1 MARKANKT
9 LIGGFVLAA
18 LVLLVASIVY
28 FGSGRFFR
36 EVTPAVLYFE
46 GSVKGLNIGAPVDFR
61 GVTIGAV
68 KEVKLLAD
76 IEAMELSIPVFIEIY
91 PERIARKD
99 DAHLSLEQKRKNF
112 KKLIDKGLRARLEVQ
127 SFVTGQLMISLNLH
141 PASPVRL
148 VGDGSVLEIPTLPST
163 FEELS
168 RTLEN
173 IKFEEIMANLNKAIE
188 GIESIVSSVRF
199 DQITLKVNDVLAEVH
214 SSVDNLSNRLGILI
228 DSSSRLVRGIEGL
241 VNKVDTRVQPTF
253 SSLNQT
259 LASADAAARQANTLM
274 QEAQGSLADD
284 SLIMTELAA
293 TLRNLSAAARSIRAL
308 ADYMERH
315 PESIISGKGG
325 Y

>member
-46 GSVKGLNIGAPVDFR
+46 GSVKGLSIGAPVDFR

-68 KEVKLLAD
+68 KEVRLLAD
-76 IEAMELSIPVFIEIY
+76 VERMELSIPVYIEIY
-91 PERIARKD
+91 SERVVRKGG
-99 DAHLSLEQKRKNF
+99 AHVNQQQRLENF
-112 KKLIDKGLRARLEVQ
+112 QNLIDQGLRARLEVQ
-127 SFVTGQLMISLNLH
+127 SFVTGQLMVSLNFH
-141 PASPVRL
+141 PSSPVRL

-168 RTLEN
+168 RTLQN
-173 IKFEEIMANLNKAIE
+173 IEFEEIMDNLNKAIA
-188 GIESIVSSVRF
+188 GIERVVSSA
-199 DQITLKVNDVLAEVH
+199 DIQQTSQKVNELLGEVNQ
-214 SSVDNLSNRLGILI
+214 SVDNLSDRLGVLI
-228 DSSSRLVRGIEGL
+228 DSSNRMVKGIDNL
-241 VNKVDTRVQPTF
+241 VNRVSTRVDPTF

-259 LASADAAARQANTLM
+259 LESANAAARQADALM
-274 QEAQGSLADD
+274 REVKGSVADD

-293 TLRNLSAAARSIRAL
+293 TLRNLSASARSIRSL